1 MYNSKSIGGILCS
14 EVSDHL
20 LIFLTCECKLRYPK
34 SFDEFEYRKE
44 SKHNIEL
51 LKQDLYLEEWTDVY
65 NKDEVNAAYNCLNN
79 KLQYYYDKNIPI
91 GKVKNKRNKPKS
103 PWITKGLLKSIKTR
117 NRLYKIHIRNP
128 NDTNLNTYKKYRNKL
143 TKLIRLSRKLHF
155 SDKLKKANSN
165 THATWKIIKEV
176 MGRKTNSPPT
186 DNITLNG
193 TEANDHNSLIM

>member
-1 MYNSKSIGGILCS
+1 MSLLLTLSLPPFHINLYSI
-14 EVSDHL
+14 V
-20 LIFLTCECKLRYPK
+20 
-34 SFDEFEYRKE
+34 FEYREE
-44 SKHNIEL
+44 SKHNTEL

-128 NDTNLNTYKKYRNKL
+128 NEINLNTYKKYRNKL

-155 SDKLKKANSN
+155 TDKLKKCEFKYPCNLEN
-165 THATWKIIKEV
+165 YQR
-176 MGRKTNSPPT
+176 GY
-186 DNITLNG
+186 G
-193 TEANDHNSLIM
+193 